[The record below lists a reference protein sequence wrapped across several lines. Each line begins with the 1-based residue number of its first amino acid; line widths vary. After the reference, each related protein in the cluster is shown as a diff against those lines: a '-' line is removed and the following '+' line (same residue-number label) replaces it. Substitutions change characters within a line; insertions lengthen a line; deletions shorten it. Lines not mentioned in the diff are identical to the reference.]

1 MTRPG
6 KGPLPRESTDLEAWA
21 RRFDLLGDPTRLRL
35 LAHMHQRPGAPVGDL
50 AEAAGIS
57 QATASQA
64 LRVLRGQGWVE
75 AVRDGRLMRYR
86 LVDEMA
92 HRVLHL
98 MGQQHEARSHEARSH
113 EARSHEARSPRHGT
127 AAGPA

>member
-6 KGPLPRESTDLEAWA
+6 SGPLPIDSADVEAWA
-21 RRFDLLGDPTRLRL
+21 GRFDLLGDPTRLRL
-35 LAHMHQRPGAPVGDL
+35 LMHMHHHPGAPVVDL
-50 AEAAGIS
+50 AGAAGIS

-64 LRVLRGQGWVE
+64 LKVLRGQGWVE
-75 AVRDGRLMRYR
+75 AVRDGRLMRYQ

-98 MGQQHEARSHEARSH
+98 MGQHHEDRADGGA
-113 EARSHEARSPRHGT
+113 
-127 AAGPA
+127 AAGPAEA

>member
-6 KGPLPRESTDLEAWA
+6 SGPLPIDSSDVEAWA
-21 RRFDLLGDPTRLRL
+21 VLFDLLGDPTRLRL
-35 LAHMHQRPGAPVGDL
+35 LVHMHRRPGASVAAL
-50 AEAAGIS
+50 AEAAGTS

-64 LRVLRGQGWVE
+64 LKVLRGQGWVRAE
-75 AVRDGRLMRYR
+75 RDGRLMRYV

-98 MGQQHEARSHEARSH
+98 MGQHHVSDPGDDATGRA
-113 EARSHEARSPRHGT
+113 
-127 AAGPA
+127 

>member
-6 KGPLPRESTDLEAWA
+6 TGPLPVDGADAAEWA

-35 LAHMHQRPGAPVGDL
+35 LMHMHQRPGAPVGDL

-64 LRVLRGQGWVE
+64 LKVLRGQGLVE

-86 LVDEMA
+86 LVDETA

-98 MGQQHEARSHEARSH
+98 MGQHHEGQPAGGPAGQ
-113 EARSHEARSPRHGT
+113 GT
-127 AAGPA
+127 RTAGPGGG